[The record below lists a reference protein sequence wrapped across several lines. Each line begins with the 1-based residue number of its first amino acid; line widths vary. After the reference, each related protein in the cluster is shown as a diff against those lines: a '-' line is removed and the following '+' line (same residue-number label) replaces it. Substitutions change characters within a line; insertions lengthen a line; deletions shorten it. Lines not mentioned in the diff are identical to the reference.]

1 MAIQVKASL
10 RKNPQD
16 KKAAG
21 KYYAQVVLAPEMTQ
35 RQIID
40 QIADRCTVTGSDVKA
55 VLDALMTV
63 IKRNL
68 ANGSP
73 IRLGDLG
80 SFRPSVSGIGSENV
94 DKFTASNVKKARVIY
109 VPSAEIKEA
118 VAMYAFSKV
127 GATAEGGI
135 PKSPVEG
142 ISTTPG
148 AETKKHQ
155 TRQFK
160 AVIRYVSVTI

>member
-1 MAIQVKASL
+1 MATTYKLVQRRDMHKGATEG
-10 RKNPQD
+10 D
-16 KKAAG
+16 KL
-21 KYYAQVVLAPEMTQ
+21 YYAQAKS
-35 RQIID
+35 
-40 QIADRCTVTGSDVKA
+40 TGTSDMERLCSMIGERSCVSSADVKA

-127 GATAEGGI
+127 GATAEGGNTE
-135 PKSPVEG
+135 K
-142 ISTTPG
+142 PG
-148 AETKKHQ
+148 GGDIDNPGGGDEEAPDPT
-155 TRQFK
+155 
-160 AVIRYVSVTI
+160 V